1 MIPAGKR
8 AAVVRALDDEG
19 VDYVITDE
27 TSGRKF
33 TAVAMFPLPTA
44 AVEPVLERLREAG
57 IDERTY
63 TVIVAAETVISRRFE
78 ALEEEYAEDSDRG
91 EGHIS
96 REELQAKADELASG
110 LGTYVLMTV
119 ISAVIA
125 TAGLLLDSPATVV
138 GSMVIAPLIGP
149 AMSAAIGTV
158 VDDEEMFRRGVRM
171 QVIGVVVAVG
181 AATAFAFAIRTLALV
196 PPGIDPLELAEVS
209 ERLAPNVL
217 VLVVAIG
224 AGVAGIVSLM
234 TGVSAALVGVMI
246 AVALIPPAAAVGIGI
261 AFRIPRLVIGAGVIV
276 AVNVL
281 SINLSALVMLWYEG
295 YRPQRWFRED
305 DARAAFLKRAAV
317 LFAAIALLS
326 VFLGG
331 VTYDSYVAST
341 TESDIRSAVGDEL
354 DAMSSETELIELEV
368 ERGGTITP
376 LDTERVVVTVGA
388 PPEIAAE
395 EVALALDRR
404 IEVAIGEEVQ
414 VEVRL
419 VAVSR
424 ACLPRRGVV
433 VDDASA
439 STSVR
444 QRTIPLVSPI
454 VVNELA
460 VTPPEGPYRRF
471 SRPMAEVEVL
481 FNTAPVP

>member
-8 AAVVRALDDEG
+8 AAVIRALDDEG
-19 VDYVITDE
+19 VDYVVTDE
-27 TSGRKF
+27 TSGREY
-33 TAVAMFPLPTA
+33 TAVATFPLPTA

-57 IDERTY
+57 IDESTY

-78 ALEEEYAEDSDRG
+78 ALEDEYEEEAEHGSDR
-91 EGHIS
+91 IS
-96 REELQAKADELASG
+96 REELQAKADDLASG
-110 LGTYVLMTV
+110 LRTYVLMTV

-171 QVIGVVVAVG
+171 QVLGVAVAIA
-181 AATAFAFAIRTLALV
+181 AATLFAFALRWFALV

-234 TGVSAALVGVMI
+234 TGVSATLVGVMI

-261 AFRIPRLVIGAGVIV
+261 AFRIPRLVLGAGVIV

-281 SINLSALVMLWYEG
+281 SINLSALVVLWYEG
-295 YRPQRWFRED
+295 YRPRNWFRED

-317 LFAAIALLS
+317 LAAAIAVLS

-341 TESDIRSAVGDEL
+341 TEADIRAAAGDEL
-354 DAMSSETELIELEV
+354 AALDPGLELLELEV
-368 ERGGTITP
+368 ERSGTVPP
-376 LDTERVVVTVGA
+376 LTTERVIVTVGA
-388 PPEIAAE
+388 PPGGGVEG
-395 EVALALDRR
+395 VADALDRR
-404 IEVAIGEEVQ
+404 IEATIGTDVR

-419 VAVSR
+419 VTIDR
-424 ACLPRRGVV
+424 A
-433 VDDASA
+433 
-439 STSVR
+439 
-444 QRTIPLVSPI
+444 
-454 VVNELA
+454 
-460 VTPPEGPYRRF
+460 
-471 SRPMAEVEVL
+471 
-481 FNTAPVP
+481 

>member
-8 AAVVRALDDEG
+8 AAVIRALDDEG
-19 VDYVITDE
+19 VDYVVTDE
-27 TSGRKF
+27 TSGRKY

-63 TVIVAAETVISRRFE
+63 TVIVAAETVISHRFE
-78 ALEEEYAEDSDRG
+78 ALEAEYESNGERSSDR
-91 EGHIS
+91 IS
-96 REELQAKADELASG
+96 REELQAKADDLASG

-158 VDDEEMFRRGVRM
+158 VDDEEMFQRGARM
-171 QVIGVVVAVG
+171 QVIGVLVAVA
-181 AATAFAFAIRTLALV
+181 AATLFAFALRTLAFV
-196 PPGIDPLELAEVS
+196 PPGFNPLELAEVS

-234 TGVSAALVGVMI
+234 TGVSATLVGVMI

-261 AFRIPRLVIGAGVIV
+261 AFQIPRLVLGAGVIV

-305 DARAAFLKRAAV
+305 EARSALVKRVAV
-317 LFAAIALLS
+317 LVAAIAVLS

-341 TESDIRSAVGDEL
+341 TESDIRTAVGDEL
-354 DAMSSETELIELEV
+354 ETMDAGLELIELNV
-368 ERGGTITP
+368 ERRGTLPP
-376 LDTERVVVTVGA
+376 LNTERVVITVGA
-388 PPEIAAE
+388 PPGGGGAEDIAE
-395 EVALALDRR
+395 TLDRR
-404 IEVAIGEEVQ
+404 IEATIGDEVA

-419 VAVSR
+419 VTVDR
-424 ACLPRRGVV
+424 A
-433 VDDASA
+433 
-439 STSVR
+439 
-444 QRTIPLVSPI
+444 
-454 VVNELA
+454 
-460 VTPPEGPYRRF
+460 
-471 SRPMAEVEVL
+471 
-481 FNTAPVP
+481 

>member
-8 AAVVRALDDEG
+8 AAVMRALDDEG
-19 VDYVITDE
+19 VDYVVTDE
-27 TSGRKF
+27 TSGRKY
-33 TAVAMFPLPTA
+33 TAVATFPLPTA

-63 TVIVAAETVISRRFE
+63 TVIVDAETVISRRFE
-78 ALEEEYAEDSDRG
+78 ALEAEYEDDAERGGDR
-91 EGHIS
+91 IS
-96 REELQAKADELASG
+96 REELQAKADDLASG

-158 VDDEEMFRRGVRM
+158 VDDEEMFRRGARM
-171 QVIGVVVAVG
+171 QVIGVVVAVA
-181 AATAFAFAIRTLALV
+181 AATLFAFALRTLAFV
-196 PPGIDPLELAEVS
+196 PPGLDPLELAEVS

-224 AGVAGIVSLM
+224 AGIAGIVSLM
-234 TGVSAALVGVMI
+234 TGVSATLVGVMI

-261 AFRIPRLVIGAGVIV
+261 AFQIPRLVLGAGVII

-305 DARAAFLKRAAV
+305 DARAALLKRVAV
-317 LFAAIALLS
+317 LVAAIAVLS

-331 VTYDSYVAST
+331 VTYESYVAST
-341 TESDIRSAVGDEL
+341 TESDIRTAVGDEL
-354 DAMSSETELIELEV
+354 EAMDAGLELLELDV
-368 ERGGTITP
+368 ERGGTLPP

-388 PPEIAAE
+388 PPGVVVGGIAE
-395 EVALALDRR
+395 TLDGR
-404 IEVAIGEEVQ
+404 IEATIGEEVA
-414 VEVRL
+414 VEVRF
-419 VAVSR
+419 VTVDR
-424 ACLPRRGVV
+424 A
-433 VDDASA
+433 
-439 STSVR
+439 
-444 QRTIPLVSPI
+444 
-454 VVNELA
+454 
-460 VTPPEGPYRRF
+460 
-471 SRPMAEVEVL
+471 
-481 FNTAPVP
+481 

>member
-8 AAVVRALDDEG
+8 AAVVRALDEEG
-19 VDYVITDE
+19 VDYVVTDE
-27 TSGRKF
+27 TSGREY
-33 TAVAMFPLPTA
+33 TAVATFPLPTA

-78 ALEEEYAEDSDRG
+78 ALEAEYAEDSERGGDR
-91 EGHIS
+91 IS
-96 REELQAKADELASG
+96 REELQAKADDLASG

-158 VDDEEMFRRGVRM
+158 VDDEDMFRRGVRM
-171 QVIGVVVAVG
+171 QVLGVAVAVA
-181 AATAFAFAIRTLALV
+181 AATLFAFALRTLAFV
-196 PPGIDPLELAEVS
+196 PPGLDPLELAEVS

-224 AGVAGIVSLM
+224 AGIAGIVSLM
-234 TGVSAALVGVMI
+234 TGVSATLVGVMI

-261 AFRIPRLVIGAGVIV
+261 AFQIPRLVLGAGVIV

-281 SINLSALVMLWYEG
+281 SINLSALIVLWYEG

-305 DARAAFLKRAAV
+305 DARAAFLKRVAV
-317 LFAAIALLS
+317 LVVAIAVLS

-331 VTYDSYVAST
+331 VTYESYVAST
-341 TESDIRSAVGDEL
+341 TESDVRTAVGDEL
-354 DAMSSETELIELEV
+354 AALDSGLELLELSI
-368 ERGGTITP
+368 ERGGTLPP

-388 PPEIAAE
+388 PPGGTVDG
-395 EVALALDRR
+395 VAHALDRR
-404 IEVAIGEEVQ
+404 IETAIDEDVD
-414 VEVRL
+414 VEVR
-419 VAVSR
+419 VVTIER
-424 ACLPRRGVV
+424 A
-433 VDDASA
+433 
-439 STSVR
+439 
-444 QRTIPLVSPI
+444 
-454 VVNELA
+454 
-460 VTPPEGPYRRF
+460 
-471 SRPMAEVEVL
+471 
-481 FNTAPVP
+481 

>member
-8 AAVVRALDDEG
+8 AAVVRALDEQG
-19 VDYVITDE
+19 VDYVVTDE
-27 TSGRKF
+27 TSGREY
-33 TAVAMFPLPTA
+33 TAVATFPLPTA

-57 IDERTY
+57 IDERAY

-78 ALEEEYAEDSDRG
+78 ALEDEYNEESERG
-91 EGHIS
+91 GGRIS
-96 REELQAKADELASG
+96 REELQAKADDLASG

-125 TAGLLLDSPATVV
+125 TAGLLLNSPATVV

-158 VDDEEMFRRGVRM
+158 VDDESMFKRGVRM
-171 QVIGVVVAVG
+171 QVIGVIVAIA
-181 AATAFAFAIRTLALV
+181 AATLFAFTLRTLAFV
-196 PPGIDPLELAEVS
+196 PPGLDPLELAEVS

-224 AGVAGIVSLM
+224 AGIAGIVSLM

-261 AFRIPRLVIGAGVIV
+261 AFGIPRLVIGAGVIV

-305 DARAAFLKRAAV
+305 DVRAAFIKRAAV
-317 LFAAIALLS
+317 LVAAIALLS

-331 VTYDSYVAST
+331 VTYESYVAST
-341 TESDIRSAVGDEL
+341 SETEIRTAVGDEL
-354 DAMSSETELIELEV
+354 AALDSGLELLELDV
-368 ERGGTITP
+368 ERGGTIP
-376 LDTERVVVTVGA
+376 PFDTERVVITVGA
-388 PPEIAAE
+388 PPGAGVEGIAG
-395 EVALALDRR
+395 ALNQR
-404 IEVAIGEEVQ
+404 IDAVTGDDVR
-414 VEVRL
+414 VEVRTL
-419 VAVSR
+419 TVER
-424 ACLPRRGVV
+424 A
-433 VDDASA
+433 
-439 STSVR
+439 
-444 QRTIPLVSPI
+444 
-454 VVNELA
+454 
-460 VTPPEGPYRRF
+460 
-471 SRPMAEVEVL
+471 
-481 FNTAPVP
+481 

>member
-8 AAVVRALDDEG
+8 AAVVRALDEEG

-27 TSGRKF
+27 TSGRKY

-78 ALEEEYAEDSDRG
+78 ALEEEYEQESERGGDR
-91 EGHIS
+91 IS
-96 REELQAKADELASG
+96 REELQAKADSLASG
-110 LGTYVLMTV
+110 IGTYVLMTV

-158 VDDEEMFRRGVRM
+158 VDDEDMFRRGVRM
-171 QVIGVVVAVG
+171 QVLGVVVAVA
-181 AATAFAFAIRTLALV
+181 AATLFAFALRTLALV
-196 PPGIDPLELAEVS
+196 PPGLDPLELAEVS

-224 AGVAGIVSLM
+224 AGIAGIVSLM
-234 TGVSAALVGVMI
+234 TGVSATLVGVMI

-261 AFRIPRLVIGAGVIV
+261 AFQIPRLVIGAGVIV

-281 SINLSALVMLWYEG
+281 SINLSALVVLWYEG

-305 DARAAFLKRAAV
+305 DARAAFVKRVAV
-317 LFAAIALLS
+317 LVAAIAVLS

-331 VTYDSYVAST
+331 VTYESYAVST
-341 TESDIRSAVGDEL
+341 TEADIRTAVGDEL
-354 DAMSSETELIELEV
+354 AALDSNVELLELDIERTGTFPPLE
-368 ERGGTITP
+368 
-376 LDTERVVVTVGA
+376 TERVDVVVGA
-388 PPEIAAE
+388 PPGSDLAGLAD
-395 EVALALDRR
+395 ALDERVEATIGNDVR
-404 IEVAIGEEVQ
+404 IEVRIVT
-414 VEVRL
+414 VE
-419 VAVSR
+419 R
-424 ACLPRRGVV
+424 A
-433 VDDASA
+433 
-439 STSVR
+439 
-444 QRTIPLVSPI
+444 
-454 VVNELA
+454 
-460 VTPPEGPYRRF
+460 
-471 SRPMAEVEVL
+471 
-481 FNTAPVP
+481 

>member
-8 AAVVRALDDEG
+8 AAVVRALDEEG
-19 VDYVITDE
+19 VDYVVTDE
-27 TSGRKF
+27 TSGREY
-33 TAVAMFPLPTA
+33 TAVATFPLPTA

-57 IDERTY
+57 IDESTY

-78 ALEEEYAEDSDRG
+78 ALEAEYAEESEHGSDR
-91 EGHIS
+91 IS
-96 REELQAKADELASG
+96 REELQAKADNLASG

-171 QVIGVVVAVG
+171 QVLGVVVAVG
-181 AATAFAFAIRTLALV
+181 AATLFAFAIRSLALV
-196 PPGIDPLELAEVS
+196 PPGIDPLDLAEVS

-234 TGVSAALVGVMI
+234 TGVSATLVGVMI

-261 AFRIPRLVIGAGVIV
+261 AFQIPRLVIGAGVIV

-281 SINLSALVMLWYEG
+281 SINLSALVVLWYEG

-305 DARAAFLKRAAV
+305 DARSAFVKRVAV
-317 LFAAIALLS
+317 LVAAIAVLS

-341 TESDIRSAVGDEL
+341 TESDVRTAVVDEL
-354 DAMSSETELIELEV
+354 AAMDAGMELIELEV
-368 ERGGTITP
+368 ERGGTVPP
-376 LDTERVVVTVGA
+376 LDTERVVVTVGT
-388 PPEIAAE
+388 PPGSDVEGVAE
-395 EVALALDRR
+395 ALDRR
-404 IEVAIGEEVQ
+404 IEATIREEVR
-414 VEVRL
+414 VELRL
-419 VAVSR
+419 VTVER
-424 ACLPRRGVV
+424 A
-433 VDDASA
+433 
-439 STSVR
+439 
-444 QRTIPLVSPI
+444 
-454 VVNELA
+454 
-460 VTPPEGPYRRF
+460 
-471 SRPMAEVEVL
+471 
-481 FNTAPVP
+481 

>member
-1 MIPAGKR
+1 VRLVQVMIPAGKR
-8 AAVVRALDDEG
+8 AAVVRALDEEG
-19 VDYVITDE
+19 VDYVVTDE
-27 TSGRKF
+27 TSGREY
-33 TAVAMFPLPTA
+33 TAVATFPLPTA

-63 TVIVAAETVISRRFE
+63 TVIVDAETVISRRFE
-78 ALEEEYAEDSDRG
+78 ALEEKYAEDPEHSGDR
-91 EGHIS
+91 IS
-96 REELQAKADELASG
+96 REELQAKADDLVSG
-110 LGTYVLMTV
+110 VGTYVLMTV

-149 AMSAAIGTV
+149 AMSAAVGTV
-158 VDDEEMFRRGVRM
+158 VDDEEMFRRGVWM
-171 QVIGVVVAVG
+171 QVLGVAVAIG
-181 AATAFAFAIRTLALV
+181 AATLFAFAIRTLALV
-196 PPGIDPLELAEVS
+196 PPGIDPLALAEVS

-224 AGVAGIVSLM
+224 AGVAGILSLM

-261 AFRIPRLVIGAGVIV
+261 AFEIPRLVLGAGVIV
-276 AVNVL
+276 AVNTL
-281 SINLSALVMLWYEG
+281 SINLSALVVLWYEG

-305 DARAAFLKRAAV
+305 DARSALLKRAAV
-317 LFAAIALLS
+317 LVVAIAVLS

-341 TESDIRSAVGDEL
+341 TEADIRTAVGEEL
-354 DAMSSETELIELEV
+354 ETLGTGAELIELEV
-368 ERGGTITP
+368 ERGGTLPP

-388 PPEIAAE
+388 PPGISAE
-395 EVALALDRR
+395 EVAQSLDNR
-404 IEVAIGEEVQ
+404 IEATIGEDVQ

-424 ACLPRRGVV
+424 V
-433 VDDASA
+433 
-439 STSVR
+439 
-444 QRTIPLVSPI
+444 
-454 VVNELA
+454 
-460 VTPPEGPYRRF
+460 
-471 SRPMAEVEVL
+471 
-481 FNTAPVP
+481 

>member
-8 AAVVRALDDEG
+8 AAVIRALDDEG
-19 VDYVITDE
+19 VDYVVTDE
-27 TSGRKF
+27 TSGRKY
-33 TAVAMFPLPTA
+33 TAVATFPLPTA

-63 TVIVAAETVISRRFE
+63 TVIVDAETVISRRFE
-78 ALEEEYAEDSDRG
+78 ALEAEYEDDAERGGDR
-91 EGHIS
+91 IS
-96 REELQAKADELASG
+96 REELQAKADDLASG

-119 ISAVIA
+119 ISAIIA

-158 VDDEEMFRRGVRM
+158 VDDEEMFRRGARM
-171 QVIGVVVAVG
+171 QVIGVVVAVA
-181 AATAFAFAIRTLALV
+181 AATLFAFALRTLAFV
-196 PPGIDPLELAEVS
+196 PPGLDPLELAEVS

-224 AGVAGIVSLM
+224 AGIAGIVSLM
-234 TGVSAALVGVMI
+234 TGVSATLVGVMI

-261 AFRIPRLVIGAGVIV
+261 AFQIPRLVLGAGVIV

-305 DARAAFLKRAAV
+305 DARAALLKRVAV
-317 LFAAIALLS
+317 LVAAIAVLS

-331 VTYDSYVAST
+331 VTYESYVAST
-341 TESDIRSAVGDEL
+341 TESDIRTAVGDEL
-354 DAMSSETELIELEV
+354 EAMDAGLELLELDV
-368 ERGGTITP
+368 ERGGTLPP

-388 PPEIAAE
+388 PPGVVVGGIAE
-395 EVALALDRR
+395 TLDGR
-404 IEVAIGEEVQ
+404 IEATIGEEVA
-414 VEVRL
+414 VEVRF
-419 VAVSR
+419 VTVDR
-424 ACLPRRGVV
+424 A
-433 VDDASA
+433 
-439 STSVR
+439 
-444 QRTIPLVSPI
+444 
-454 VVNELA
+454 
-460 VTPPEGPYRRF
+460 
-471 SRPMAEVEVL
+471 
-481 FNTAPVP
+481 

>member
-8 AAVVRALDDEG
+8 AAVVRALDEEG

-27 TSGRKF
+27 TSGRKY

-78 ALEEEYAEDSDRG
+78 ALEEEYEQESERGGDR
-91 EGHIS
+91 IS
-96 REELQAKADELASG
+96 REELQAKADSLASG
-110 LGTYVLMTV
+110 MGTYVLMTV

-158 VDDEEMFRRGVRM
+158 VDDEDMFRRGVRM
-171 QVIGVVVAVG
+171 QVLGVAVAVA
-181 AATAFAFAIRTLALV
+181 AATLFAFALRTLALV
-196 PPGIDPLELAEVS
+196 PPGLDPLELAEVS

-224 AGVAGIVSLM
+224 AGIAGIVSLM
-234 TGVSAALVGVMI
+234 TGVSATLVGVMI

-261 AFRIPRLVIGAGVIV
+261 AFRIPRLVLGAGVIL

-281 SINLSALVMLWYEG
+281 SINLAALVVLWYEG

-305 DARAAFLKRAAV
+305 DARAAFVKRVAV
-317 LFAAIALLS
+317 LVAAIAVLS

-331 VTYDSYVAST
+331 VTYESYAVST
-341 TESDIRSAVGDEL
+341 TEADIRTAVGDEL
-354 DAMSSETELIELEV
+354 AALDSNVELLELDIERTGTFPPLE
-368 ERGGTITP
+368 
-376 LDTERVVVTVGA
+376 TERVDVIVGA
-388 PPEIAAE
+388 PPGSDLAGLAD
-395 EVALALDRR
+395 ALDERVETTIGNDVR
-404 IEVAIGEEVQ
+404 IEVRIVT
-414 VEVRL
+414 VE
-419 VAVSR
+419 R
-424 ACLPRRGVV
+424 A
-433 VDDASA
+433 
-439 STSVR
+439 
-444 QRTIPLVSPI
+444 
-454 VVNELA
+454 
-460 VTPPEGPYRRF
+460 
-471 SRPMAEVEVL
+471 
-481 FNTAPVP
+481 

>member
-19 VDYVITDE
+19 VDYVVTDE
-27 TSGRKF
+27 TSGREY
-33 TAVAMFPLPTA
+33 TAVATFPLPTA

-57 IDERTY
+57 IDESTY

-78 ALEEEYAEDSDRG
+78 ALEEEYTEDAERGGDR
-91 EGHIS
+91 IS
-96 REELQAKADELASG
+96 REELQAKADDLASG
-110 LGTYVLMTV
+110 IGTYVLMTV

-149 AMSAAIGTV
+149 AMSAAVGTV
-158 VDDEEMFRRGVRM
+158 VDDEDTFRRGVRM
-171 QVIGVVVAVG
+171 QVLGVAVAVG
-181 AATAFAFAIRTLALV
+181 AATLFAFALRTLALV
-196 PPGIDPLELAEVS
+196 PPGLDPLELAEVS

-261 AFRIPRLVIGAGVIV
+261 AFSLPRLVVGAGVIV

-281 SINLSALVMLWYEG
+281 SINLSALVVLWYEG

-305 DARAAFLKRAAV
+305 DARAAFVKRVAV
-317 LFAAIALLS
+317 LLAAIAVLS

-341 TESDIRSAVGDEL
+341 TESDIRSAAGDEL
-354 DAMSSETELIELEV
+354 AAMDPPMELIELDV
-368 ERGGTITP
+368 ERGGTVPP
-376 LDTERVVVTVGA
+376 LDTERVVITVGA
-388 PPEIAAE
+388 PPDRRIDGVAE
-395 EVALALDRR
+395 ALDRR
-404 IEVAIGEEVQ
+404 IEATIGEEVR
-414 VEVRL
+414 VEVRF
-419 VAVSR
+419 VTIER
-424 ACLPRRGVV
+424 A
-433 VDDASA
+433 
-439 STSVR
+439 
-444 QRTIPLVSPI
+444 
-454 VVNELA
+454 
-460 VTPPEGPYRRF
+460 
-471 SRPMAEVEVL
+471 
-481 FNTAPVP
+481 

>member
-8 AAVVRALDDEG
+8 AAVVRALDEEG
-19 VDYVITDE
+19 VDYVVTDE
-27 TSGRKF
+27 TSGREY
-33 TAVAMFPLPTA
+33 TAVAMFPLPVA

-57 IDERTY
+57 IDESTY

-78 ALEEEYAEDSDRG
+78 ALEEEYTEESERG
-91 EGHIS
+91 GNRIS
-96 REELQAKADELASG
+96 REELQAKADGLASG

-149 AMSAAIGTV
+149 AMSAAVGTV

-171 QVIGVVVAVG
+171 QVIGVVVAIG
-181 AATAFAFAIRTLALV
+181 AATLFAFAVRSLALV
-196 PPGIDPLELAEVS
+196 PPGIDPLALAEVS

-224 AGVAGIVSLM
+224 AGIAGIVSLM

-261 AFRIPRLVIGAGVIV
+261 AFQIPRLVIGAGVIV

-305 DARAAFLKRAAV
+305 EARAAFLKRVAV
-317 LFAAIALLS
+317 LVAAIAVLS

-341 TESDIRSAVGDEL
+341 TEADIRTAVGDEL
-354 DAMSSETELIELEV
+354 DAMDSGTELIELEV
-368 ERGGTITP
+368 ERGGTLPP

-388 PPEIAAE
+388 PPGVSAE
-395 EVALALDRR
+395 EVARALDRR
-404 IEVAIGEEVQ
+404 IGTAIGEDVQ

-424 ACLPRRGVV
+424 A
-433 VDDASA
+433 
-439 STSVR
+439 
-444 QRTIPLVSPI
+444 
-454 VVNELA
+454 
-460 VTPPEGPYRRF
+460 
-471 SRPMAEVEVL
+471 
-481 FNTAPVP
+481 

>member
-19 VDYVITDE
+19 VDYVVTDE
-27 TSGRKF
+27 TSGREY
-33 TAVAMFPLPTA
+33 TAVATFPLPTA

-57 IDERTY
+57 IDESTY

-78 ALEEEYAEDSDRG
+78 ALEDEYEEEADHAGNY
-91 EGHIS
+91 IS
-96 REELQAKADELASG
+96 REELQAKADDLASG
-110 LGTYVLMTV
+110 LRTYVLMTV

-171 QVIGVVVAVG
+171 QVIGVVVAIA
-181 AATAFAFAIRTLALV
+181 AATVFAFAIRTLALV
-196 PPGIDPLELAEVS
+196 PPGIDPLALAEVS

-234 TGVSAALVGVMI
+234 TGVSEAIVGVMI

-261 AFRIPRLVIGAGVIV
+261 AFVIPQLVVGASVIV
-276 AVNVL
+276 AVNTL

-305 DARAAFLKRAAV
+305 DARSAFVKRAAT
-317 LFAAIALLS
+317 LFVAIAVLS

-341 TESDIRSAVGDEL
+341 TEADIRTAVNDEL
-354 DAMSSETELIELEV
+354 DAMGFGTELIELEV
-368 ERGGTITP
+368 EREGTLP
-376 LDTERVVVTVGA
+376 PRNTERVVVTVGA
-388 PPEIAAE
+388 PPGIGAEEIAR
-395 EVALALDRR
+395 ALDRR
-404 IEVAIGEEVQ
+404 IETTIDEDVQ

-424 ACLPRRGVV
+424 
-433 VDDASA
+433 S
-439 STSVR
+439 
-444 QRTIPLVSPI
+444 
-454 VVNELA
+454 
-460 VTPPEGPYRRF
+460 
-471 SRPMAEVEVL
+471 
-481 FNTAPVP
+481 

>member
-19 VDYVITDE
+19 VDYVVTDE
-27 TSGRKF
+27 TSGREY
-33 TAVAMFPLPTA
+33 TAVATFPLPTA
-44 AVEPVLERLREAG
+44 AVEPVLDRLREAG
-57 IDERTY
+57 IDESTY
-63 TVIVAAETVISRRFE
+63 TVIVAAETIISRRFE
-78 ALEEEYAEDSDRG
+78 ALEDEYEEDAEHGGDR
-91 EGHIS
+91 IS
-96 REELQAKADELASG
+96 REELQAKADDLASG

-158 VDDEEMFRRGVRM
+158 VDDEALFRRGVRM
-171 QVIGVVVAVG
+171 QVLGVAVAVL
-181 AATAFAFAIRTLALV
+181 AATLFALALRSLALV
-196 PPGIDPLELAEVS
+196 PPGLDPLELAEVS

-217 VLVVAIG
+217 VLVVAVG

-234 TGVSAALVGVMI
+234 TGVSATLVGVMI

-261 AFRIPRLVIGAGVIV
+261 AFRIPRLVLGAGIIV

-281 SINLSALVMLWYEG
+281 SINLSALVVLWYEG

-317 LFAAIALLS
+317 LAAAIALLS

-341 TESDIRSAVGDEL
+341 TEADIRAAASDEL
-354 DAMSSETELIELEV
+354 TAIDSEFELLELTV
-368 ERGGTITP
+368 ERSGTVPP
-376 LDTERVVVTVGA
+376 LETDRVVVTVGVPPGSAAAGTA
-388 PPEIAAE
+388 P
-395 EVALALDRR
+395 ALDDR
-404 IEVAIGEEVQ
+404 IESVLGREVG
-414 VEVRL
+414 VEVRT
-419 VAVSR
+419 VTVER
-424 ACLPRRGVV
+424 A
-433 VDDASA
+433 
-439 STSVR
+439 
-444 QRTIPLVSPI
+444 
-454 VVNELA
+454 
-460 VTPPEGPYRRF
+460 
-471 SRPMAEVEVL
+471 
-481 FNTAPVP
+481 